1 MYIFVRIGLSWR
13 NICLD
18 VEPSDTI
25 LNIKEKIYDKEGI
38 PTYRLLIICKSK
50 PTSEFQTVSDLNT
63 AK

>member
-1 MYIFVRIGLSWR
+1 MYIYVRIGCSWR

-25 LNIKEKIYDKEGI
+25 LNIKEKIYEREGI
-38 PTYRLLIICKSK
+38 PAYRLMIIWKSK

>member
-13 NICLD
+13 NIYLE

-25 LNIKEKIYDKEGI
+25 LNIKEKIYEKEGI
-38 PTYRLLIICKSK
+38 QAYMLMIICKST